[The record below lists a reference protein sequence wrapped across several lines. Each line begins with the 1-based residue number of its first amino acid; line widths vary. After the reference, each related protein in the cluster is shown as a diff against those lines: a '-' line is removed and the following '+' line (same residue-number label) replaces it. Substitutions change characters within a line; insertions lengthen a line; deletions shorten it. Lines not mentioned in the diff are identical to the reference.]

1 LVVTKT
7 AADLELAGGNL
18 ALDFVNTRDGHSPAR
33 DYLESPAD
41 LVAWARHAA
50 GLEIDADASTL
61 REVLALR
68 ETVDAIFRAIAR
80 GGETHGGGSPSPGAP
95 SPGSPSPGSPSP
107 GALADLVEA
116 HAAHPGRLVPAGDRF
131 ELTWDRDIVGP
142 LAAAAV
148 ELLRGD
154 QLDRLQVCEACPW
167 LFLDLSR
174 NHSRRW
180 CSMNV
185 CGGTLKMRRYR
196 ARKRATAR
204 RRPGTGSSA

>member
-1 LVVTKT
+1 LVVTRT

-18 ALDFVNTRDGHSPAR
+18 ALDLANTRDGHTPAR
-33 DYLESPAD
+33 DYLERPDD
-41 LVAWARHAA
+41 LVIWARHAA
-50 GLEIDADASTL
+50 GLEIDADEAVL
-61 REVLALR
+61 DRVLALR
-68 ETVDAIFRAIAR
+68 ETVDAIFRSLAC
-80 GGETHGGGSPSPGAP
+80 GGGAP
-95 SPGSPSPGSPSP
+95 PP
-107 GALADLVEA
+107 GALADLMAA
-116 HAAHPGRLVPAGDRF
+116 HAAHPGRLVAAGDRF
-131 ELTWDRDIVGP
+131 ALTWDRDIVGP

-148 ELLRGD
+148 DLLRSD

-174 NHSRRW
+174 NRSRRW

-204 RRPGTGSSA
+204 RRPGSGSSA